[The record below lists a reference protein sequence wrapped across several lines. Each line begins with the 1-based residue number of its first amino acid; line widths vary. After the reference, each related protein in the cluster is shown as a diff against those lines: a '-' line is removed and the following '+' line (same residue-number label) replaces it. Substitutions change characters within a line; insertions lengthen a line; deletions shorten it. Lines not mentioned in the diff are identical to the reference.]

1 MALKNYNYTFDA
13 TGWGELMAEV
23 DARFDII
30 EKLTG
35 ITKEQMESAAAE
47 TYTGGTFSYSAT
59 NYTFTKAAFFLPG
72 FGYIISNDVAADP
85 TGTNAQIL
93 DDLIARESP
102 VLEVVP

>member
-1 MALKNYNYTFDA
+1 MALKNYNFPFTAQGFTDLQA
-13 TGWGELMAEV
+13 DI
-23 DARFDII
+23 DARFDVI

-35 ITKEQMESAAAE
+35 ITKEQMAAAAAE
-47 TYTGGTFSYSAT
+47 EYTGGTFSYQAV

-72 FGYIISNDVAADP
+72 FGYRVSNAIAADP
-85 TGTNAQIL
+85 TGENAQIL